1 VKVSNI
7 IEIIENIPQVL
18 QYFVPG
24 FICVQIF
31 CNLCSK
37 KCSATNITIF
47 SCAISFTFIS
57 LVNWISLYYLDE
69 PNIWLSVGF
78 SIILSTVAGLG
89 VTKLYRSEK
98 FSKFLEKNF
107 SKSQHNDVWL
117 NLLEYTEGIM
127 SIKII
132 PRDENY
138 YYIGSFVSVGEEDK
152 DSWIII
158 SSYGKFDIE
167 TNDIDKVVDK
177 RGDKDMLLCI
187 RVDNIKEMEVLKST
201 TE

>member
-1 VKVSNI
+1 
-7 IEIIENIPQVL
+7 
-18 QYFVPG
+18 
-24 FICVQIF
+24 
-31 CNLCSK
+31 
-37 KCSATNITIF
+37 
-47 SCAISFTFIS
+47 
-57 LVNWISLYYLDE
+57 
-69 PNIWLSVGF
+69 
-78 SIILSTVAGLG
+78 
-89 VTKLYRSEK
+89 
-98 FSKFLEKNF
+98 
-107 SKSQHNDVWL
+107 
-117 NLLEYTEGIM
+117 M